1 MAVKKSKI
9 NKSSPN
15 KTGRPALFS
24 KPEEMQSQID
34 AYFQTRQPEII
45 KNDDGT
51 IARIKLNPPTV
62 SGLALFLGFTDRTSL
77 YEYKGYGKKFSDT
90 VKRAITRIAD
100 YAEERAIS
108 GEGWGGAAFW
118 LKNHGWTAEEKR
130 EIIITPPIKADISK
144 LKKLREGLK

>member
-1 MAVKKSKI
+1 MAKKSKI

-24 KPEEMQSQID
+24 SPEEMQIKID
-34 AYFQTRQPEII
+34 AYFKTRQPELI

-51 IARIKLNPPTV
+51 IVRIKWNPPTV

-77 YEYKGYGKKFSDT
+77 YEYKGYGNDFSDT

-100 YAEERAIS
+100 FAEERVIT
-108 GEGWGGAAFW
+108 GEGAAGAAFW

-130 EIIITPPIKADISK
+130 ELVISAPPKADLSK
-144 LKKLREGLK
+144 LEKLRKGLK